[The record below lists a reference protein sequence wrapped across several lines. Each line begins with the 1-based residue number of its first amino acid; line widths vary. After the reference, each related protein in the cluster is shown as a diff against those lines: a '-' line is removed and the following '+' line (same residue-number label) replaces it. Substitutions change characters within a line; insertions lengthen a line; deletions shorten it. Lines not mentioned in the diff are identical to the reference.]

1 MADDSS
7 GSYTYPNTSDDPDR
21 QNVLRNKFGIRSN
34 SELRKAEYRVTA
46 HRITEIVAGHGP
58 TGNFDQTHLKS
69 HPCPHLS
76 GRVRMGR
83 TYPQTNVPIVDGQR
97 VEPIGAMRKGGTEFL
112 HGSRL
117 QMGLDEAFKPIRSPD
132 ELRGSTPEQFAE
144 RAGRVLAELNFV
156 HPFREGNGRTQETFI
171 AELGR
176 RYGHEVDFS
185 LVSKPRM
192 IEASIETTANPASP
206 AMQHLVEDA
215 THPNRADA
223 LRTAFNELSAQG
235 ENPLLHDVRTARA
248 GDRVVGQVIGHDDR
262 VAVLVTDS
270 GIVAADR
277 HDLPPHLPG
286 NDQEI
291 AFTARSDFSQLG
303 RPAEVMRERSAAPMA
318 RSESLTPVEL
328 RRAIADANKAFDRI
342 ESTLS
347 SDADKKD
354 LAGAREQI
362 NSLLNKRLDDVRI
375 TRAQQ
380 YRTSPAE
387 ERRPPDP
394 AREAQTPHPTH
405 EFSDRAEATSRS
417 VETRGAVTAMI
428 MSADPLETRR
438 HLAFVGI
445 G

>member
-1 MADDSS
+1 MPPALGRRHFHESPMADDSS

-46 HRITEIVAGHGP
+46 HRMTEIAAGHGP
-58 TGNFDQTHLKS
+58 TGNFDQTHLKAI
-69 HPCPHLS
+69 HAHIFQDVYEWA
-76 GRVRMGR
+76 GHTRNER
-83 TYPQTNVPIVDGQR
+83 PIVDGQR

-176 RYGHEVDFS
+176 PYGHEVDFS

-223 LRTAFNELSAQG
+223 LRAAFNELSAQG

-291 AFTARSDFSQLG
+291 AFTACSDFSQLG
-303 RPAEVMRERSAAPMA
+303 RPAEVMREGSAAPLA
-318 RSESLTPVEL
+318 RTEPLMPVEL
-328 RRAIADANKAFDRI
+328 RRAIVDANKAFDRI
-342 ESTLS
+342 ESTLAK
-347 SDADKKD
+347 DADKKD
-354 LAGAREQI
+354 LAGAREEI
-362 NSLLNKRLDDVRI
+362 NNLLNERLYKVRI
-375 TRAQQ
+375 TQARQPAK
-380 YRTSPAE
+380 PAE
-387 ERRPPDP
+387 EHPLPESV
-394 AREAQTPHPTH
+394 REGQIPRPTH
-405 EFSDRAEATSRS
+405 ESERLRGSDKSTGRDAR
-417 VETRGAVTAMI
+417 RGNR
-428 MSADPLETRR
+428 DDYER
-438 HLAFVGI
+438 
-445 G
+445 